1 VILLGLSIIVGGAV
15 TLGVTFSNNSLI
27 FLFYLL
33 ANIAIV
39 AVALV
44 MFVAYPSQISLFYY
58 SSL

>member
-1 VILLGLSIIVGGAV
+1 MILLGLSIIVGGAV